1 MAIAMTRPVICPSRV
16 PITVAAVPVL
26 VGGAPLTGKTLC
38 SICHVQS
45 SPGSRAD
52 QLMSK
57 DDGLGAAACAKA
69 ASADRQRRARTNRSG
84 LRGVMGGLQAD
95 GRAWGRAARTGNEKE
110 RRRTHEGAGVK
121 IGRWED
127 YRPKP
132 GLGEGPRTSALRLN
146 VCWTAEK
153 SFSTASLPL
162 SSRSLNADCPS
173 LRPGR
178 AFAAS

>member
-1 MAIAMTRPVICPSRV
+1 MAIAMTRPVICPSSV
-16 PITVAAVPVL
+16 PITVTAVPVL

-69 ASADRQRRARTNRSG
+69 ASADRQRRAMARTNRSG

-110 RRRTHEGAGVK
+110 RRRTHEGAAVK
-121 IGRWED
+121 IGRGE
-127 YRPKP
+127 RITART
-132 GLGEGPRTSALRLN
+132 LG
-146 VCWTAEK
+146 
-153 SFSTASLPL
+153 
-162 SSRSLNADCPS
+162 
-173 LRPGR
+173 
-178 AFAAS
+178 

>member
-1 MAIAMTRPVICPSRV
+1 MAIAMTRPVICPSSV

-69 ASADRQRRARTNRSG
+69 ASADRQRRARARTNRSG
-84 LRGVMGGLQAD
+84 LRRVMDGLQAD
-95 GRAWGRAARTGNEKE
+95 GRAWGRAARTGNEGKN
-110 RRRTHEGAGVK
+110 AGGLMK
-121 IGRWED
+121 ASASKSGGGRITA
-127 YRPKP
+127 RNL
-132 GLGEGPRTSALRLN
+132 GLA
-146 VCWTAEK
+146 
-153 SFSTASLPL
+153 
-162 SSRSLNADCPS
+162 
-173 LRPGR
+173 
-178 AFAAS
+178 